1 MPHIIILGKNR
12 DLAKRVA
19 DANIELA
26 ESHEVMESLP
36 AGGSKRLE
44 IEAMFADLETMTEGF
59 KNAYA
64 AAVDEIIAATS

>member
-12 DLAKRVA
+12 VLAKRIA

-26 ESHEVMESLP
+26 EAHEIMEALP

-44 IEAMFADLETMTEGF
+44 IEALFADLESMTEGF

-64 AAVDEIIAATS
+64 AAVDEIVAATS